1 MKHALMLA
9 LLLPLFG
16 YAQKLKVNEVDKFT
30 KQKRLETSNATLK
43 AKLAEGIGV
52 SFRCVDSSLYVVLAG
67 YGPGTGVVG
76 EDDKAIFLLDDE
88 TTVTV
93 YSTGLQ
99 SYTINKY
106 QNVYNHQYRL
116 TIADLQTL
124 SKKNLKSI
132 RKYTSKGYADIDI
145 PEKNSDEVSK
155 IAALILNNL
164 E

>member
-1 MKHALMLA
+1 MKHALLLTM
-9 LLLPLFG
+9 LLPLFG
-16 YAQKLKVNEVDKFT
+16 YAQKLKVNEIDKFT

-43 AKLAEGIGV
+43 AKLTEGIGV
-52 SFRCVDSSLYVVLAG
+52 SFRCVDSSIYVLLSG
-67 YGPGTGVVG
+67 YGPGTGVIG

-106 QNVYNHQYRL
+106 QNVYNHQYK
-116 TIADLQTL
+116 IALSDLQTL

-145 PEKNSDEVSK
+145 PEKNNDEVKK
-155 IAALILNNL
+155 IAALIIDNI
-164 E
+164 

>member
-1 MKHALMLA
+1 MKHALLLTM
-9 LLLPLFG
+9 LLPLFG
-16 YAQKLKVNEVDKFT
+16 YAQKLKVNEIDKFT

-43 AKLAEGIGV
+43 AKLTEGIGV
-52 SFRCVDSSLYVVLAG
+52 SFRCVDSSIYVLLSG
-67 YGPGTGVVG
+67 YGPGTGVIG

-106 QNVYNHQYRL
+106 QNVYNHQYK
-116 TIADLQTL
+116 IALSDLQTL

-132 RKYTSKGYADIDI
+132 RKYTSKGYADIYI
-145 PEKNSDEVSK
+145 PEKNNDEVKK
-155 IAALILNNL
+155 IAALIIDNI
-164 E
+164 